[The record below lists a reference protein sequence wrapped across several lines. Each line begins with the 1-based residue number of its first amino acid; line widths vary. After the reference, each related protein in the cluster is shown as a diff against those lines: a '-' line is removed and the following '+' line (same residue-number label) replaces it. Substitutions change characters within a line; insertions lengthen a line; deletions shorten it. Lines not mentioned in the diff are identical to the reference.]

1 MMCYYCNSVTLDQE
15 LCNSEE
21 FGELIK
27 CQMND
32 EEEPHYGNACIV
44 GHSGKLL

>member
-1 MMCYYCNSVTLDQE
+1 MMCYYCKLGQE

-21 FGELIK
+21 YGELIK

-32 EEEPHYGNACIV
+32 EKEPHYGNACMV
-44 GHSGKLL
+44 GHTGKLL

>member
-1 MMCYYCNSVTLDQE
+1 MMCYYCHSQILDHE